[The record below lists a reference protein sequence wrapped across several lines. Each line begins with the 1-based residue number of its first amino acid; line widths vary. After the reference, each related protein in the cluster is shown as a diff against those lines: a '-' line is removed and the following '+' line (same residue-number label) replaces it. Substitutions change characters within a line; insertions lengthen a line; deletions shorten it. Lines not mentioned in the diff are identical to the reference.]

1 MESGKLYSIQNL
13 FSDNRKIVIPDMQ
26 REYCWSDK
34 RHGED
39 GKTEI
44 VSSFLDS
51 LHDYSQGGSLQLGL
65 IYAYENPENFVYLC
79 DGQQRL
85 TTIYLLL
92 GMLYR
97 RLPDNEVLRRILVSE
112 YEEEDDFEP
121 RLQYAIRESTLYFL
135 RDLAKN
141 YFIEREDCPPSKIST
156 ISDWFYKDYLAD
168 PTIQNVLSALERI
181 EKKLNDFF
189 PADRVDNKVVQIG
202 DFADFIAN
210 KLKVFYFDM
219 RNRKY
224 GEEQFVVINTTGKS
238 LTFSEIIKPFLL
250 GKLEG
255 EILENESN
263 KWEKWEKY
271 FWDNRTKN
279 EHEADKGMQSFLEW
293 YLRIKHCKDDVRLED
308 LKEDLKKE
316 TDQKILN
323 NVDLYFKSLK
333 ILSGYIKA
341 PESKFCKL
349 LCSITSSKKNTDE
362 NLKEIFRDLTSSGS
376 CQLQHIL
383 LPLLAF
389 IVRFDLINAP
399 DEEMIYKALRRLRKN
414 YFSKDE
420 SFKERKHEYV
430 DWRSIL
436 KMIEYSDSI
445 EKFLQFDSS
454 NLDDYK
460 DRSKGD
466 WYSDY
471 EQLKNCYRGD
481 ELEEIEHWEDHP
493 DFLGDA
499 SFIFKSS
506 LDNIEQLV
514 IDSKCYDF
522 DFLKRIYKNFEKLS
536 SLYVEPGKLSK
547 EDNVLFNNYRLYQFF
562 LLNPEVGHLHTQS
575 WIYDGCRF
583 SAKNRNLLSYVE
595 FMKVCASDNMNK
607 VFSEYN
613 SKQIKSLKLFELNED
628 SSTKQII
635 SAWFSIKVLAANR
648 EGKVLYWY
656 DNYGIACYH
665 DKNNNRIFKNKDFNI
680 YNLIC
685 GYTKK
690 GEVCY
695 AGRDCWDDRSI
706 ERFDS
711 FRQTIS
717 SSEFDQLKKGSLSEE
732 DTNAIYEK
740 HKEWIDELIAEYN

>member
-1 MESGKLYSIQNL
+1 MKMESGKLYSIQNL

-51 LHDYSQGGSLQLGL
+51 LHDYSQDGSLQLGL

-97 RLPDNEVLRRILVSE
+97 RLPDMEVLRRILVSE
-112 YEEEDDFEP
+112 YEEQDDYEP

-181 EKKLNDFF
+181 EKKLNDYF
-189 PADRVDNKVVQIG
+189 PADSVDNKVVQIG
-202 DFADFIAN
+202 DFANFIAN
-210 KLKVFYFDM
+210 NLTVFYFDM

-238 LTFSEIIKPFLL
+238 LTFSEMIKPYLL
-250 GKLEG
+250 GNLEG
-255 EILENESN
+255 EILANESE
-263 KWEKWEKY
+263 KWEKWEKW

-279 EHEADKGMQSFLEW
+279 EHEADKGLQSFLEW
-293 YLRIKHCKDDVRLED
+293 YLRIKYGKDDVRLED
-308 LKEDLKKE
+308 LKKEEALNTLK
-316 TDQKILN
+316 
-323 NVDLYFKSLK
+323 NVDLYFESLK
-333 ILSGYIKA
+333 ILSGYITA
-341 PESKFCKL
+341 PESKICKL
-349 LCSITSSKKNTDE
+349 LCSIISFNSSKKYTDE
-362 NLKEIFRDLTSSGS
+362 NLKEIFRDLTSSAS
-376 CQLQHIL
+376 CQLQHLL

-389 IVRFDLINAP
+389 IVKFYYPINTS
-399 DEEMIYKALRRLRKN
+399 DEEVIYKVLRRLRRN

-420 SFKERKHEYV
+420 SFKERKNEYV
-430 DWRSIL
+430 DWRNIL
-436 KMIEYSDSI
+436 KMIECSDSI
-445 EKFLQFDSS
+445 DKFLQFDSS
-454 NLDDYK
+454 NLDEFK

-466 WYSDY
+466 WYSAY

-506 LDNIEQLV
+506 LDNSEQQV

-522 DFLKRIYKNFEKLS
+522 DFLKRIYRNFDKLS
-536 SLYVEPGKLSK
+536 SLYKESEKLSE
-547 EDNVLFNNYRLYQFF
+547 EDCVLFNNYRLYQFF
-562 LLNPEVGHLHTQS
+562 LLKPVVGHLHTQS

-648 EGKVLYWY
+648 DGKLLSSY

-665 DKNNNRIFKNKDFNI
+665 DKNNNRIF
-680 YNLIC
+680 
-685 GYTKK
+685 
-690 GEVCY
+690 
-695 AGRDCWDDRSI
+695 
-706 ERFDS
+706 
-711 FRQTIS
+711 
-717 SSEFDQLKKGSLSEE
+717 
-732 DTNAIYEK
+732 
-740 HKEWIDELIAEYN
+740 